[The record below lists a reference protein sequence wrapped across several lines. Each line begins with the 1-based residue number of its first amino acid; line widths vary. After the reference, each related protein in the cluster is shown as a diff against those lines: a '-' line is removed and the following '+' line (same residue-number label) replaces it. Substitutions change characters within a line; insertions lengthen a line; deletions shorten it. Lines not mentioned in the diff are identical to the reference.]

1 MKNLILL
8 FLIGTSLTAHAI
20 KPSRTYAQKPDAA
33 GLAYAEVSV
42 TTPDQYKIN
51 VWEYA
56 PLENT
61 APTETIIFVGTDAGN
76 MSNYI
81 WVAKTF
87 IAKGFRVISFD
98 YRGFGHSADFAIN
111 TELLFHPEFAIDLDT
126 VIKSVRSKYPTEPV
140 GLMALSM
147 GTYISLLRNE
157 KIDFMV
163 ADGFYFNPQLVVDRY
178 KTLQNEIIPLQTPV
192 ISVTKISPPFPVL
205 IFCASEDVVTPT
217 GDAREF
223 ARYNPVSIV
232 EYAGKHLHGMSVLS
246 KETVADEYVDK
257 IKDFLKLNGL

>member
-1 MKNLILL
+1 MKLITL
-8 FLIGTSLTAHAI
+8 FLIGTSIAAYAI
-20 KPSRTYAQKPDAA
+20 KPSRTYTEKPDAV
-33 GLAYAEVSV
+33 GLTYTEVSV
-42 TTPDQYKIN
+42 TTPDRYKIN

-61 APTETIIFVGTDAGN
+61 TPTQTIIFVGTDAGN

-87 IAKGFRVISFD
+87 VAKGFRVISFD

-126 VIKSVRSKYPTEPV
+126 VIKSVHSKYPTEPV

-147 GTYISLLRNE
+147 GTYISLLRKE

-163 ADGFYFNPQLVVDRY
+163 ADGFYYNPQLVVDRY
-178 KTLQNEIIPLQTPV
+178 KTLQNKIIPLQAPV
-192 ISVTKISPPFPVL
+192 ISVTKVTPPIPVL
-205 IFCASEDVVTPT
+205 IFCASEDVITPT
-217 GDAREF
+217 VDAREF
-223 ARYNPVSIV
+223 ARHNPVSIV

-246 KETVADEYVDK
+246 KEALADEYIDK